1 MPWRLFLTL
10 LLCTLLIVFVGLNL
24 DNRASISFG
33 FYTFND
39 VPVFV
44 SMFIS
49 FVCGAVVMLPFT
61 FGRRK
66 KKIKQKDDTKKLKG
80 KDESATENLPIMPEP
95 GKEKAPAAK
104 KKLFGKKKSEALENS
119 KDVVDETAR

>member
-10 LLCTLLIVFVGLNL
+10 LLCTLLIAFVGLNL

-33 FYTFND
+33 FYIFND

-49 FVCGAVVMLPFT
+49 FFCGALVMLPFT

-66 KKIKQKDDTKKLKG
+66 KNKLKDDTKKTKQ
-80 KDESATENLPIMPEP
+80 KSVSESKAAIEAPSEASESAGPQ
-95 GKEKAPAAK
+95 K
-104 KKLFGKKKSEALENS
+104 KKWFRKKTEESAVGMNDS
-119 KDVVDETAR
+119 ADETAD